1 VRALPRMRMRRGWGE
16 GVILNMQ
23 MTEDYMFGRQGSN
36 VSPVQ
41 NTKANE
47 KILFYFFRAKVLQVF
62 TNFEICV
69 CQ

>member
-1 VRALPRMRMRRGWGE
+1 
-16 GVILNMQ
+16 MQ
-23 MTEDYMFGRQGSN
+23 MTEDYMFGRQGSI

-47 KILFYFFRAKVLQVF
+47 KILFYFFRTKVLQVF